1 MNPASSCAITGL
13 GFSDLSR
20 RPIGSARALAV
31 QAVCAAVAD
40 AGLGLAQ
47 IDGLL
52 ISRSS
57 SAPYGDLP
65 MSLRD
70 DLGLDNLRLLN
81 TLEGEGTSAIQM
93 VQSASLAV
101 RAGMATTVACVFA
114 DSPLKPASPTGASA
128 FRRVMSLTGIAD
140 WESDYGMYAA
150 AGPHAMAARRY
161 MHRYGATE
169 EDFGAYAISCRTWAC
184 LDERAA
190 FREPLALGD
199 YLAAPYIA
207 EPFRTFDC
215 AYPVNGAVALVV
227 SRADSIS
234 STHPVYI
241 HGMGQGHLARPG
253 LSKVD
258 RSTRSGAELAA
269 TEAYRMAGIRASDVQ
284 VAELYDAFSYLGMLA
299 IEEYGLCDRGAAGD
313 LLRSGRTMPGGD
325 LPLNTGGGH
334 LSGFYLQ
341 GMTPL
346 SEAVLQARGT
356 AGKRQSARHEVVL
369 ATGVGGCLDYHAALV
384 LSPSK
389 ELA

>member
-1 MNPASSCAITGL
+1 MNPLSSCAITGL
-13 GFSDLSR
+13 GFSELSR
-20 RPIGSARALAV
+20 RPIGTARALAV
-31 QAVCAAVAD
+31 QAVCAAAAD

-65 MSLRD
+65 MALRD
-70 DLGLDNLRLLN
+70 DLGLDGLRLLN
-81 TLEGEGTSAIQM
+81 TLEGEGTSAIQL
-93 VQSASLAV
+93 VQSACLAV

-114 DSPLKPASPTGASA
+114 DAPLKPASPTGASA
-128 FRRVMSLTGIAD
+128 FRRVMSLTGIAG
-140 WESDYGMYAA
+140 WESEYGLYAA

-161 MHRYGATE
+161 MHLYGAAE
-169 EDFGAYAISCRTWAC
+169 EDFGAYAISCREWAC

-190 FREPLALGD
+190 FHDPLALAD

-207 EPFRTFDC
+207 EPLRAFDC
-215 AYPVNGAVALVV
+215 AYPVNGAVALIVG
-227 SRADSIS
+227 RADSMS
-234 STHPVYI
+234 SAHPVYV
-241 HGMGQGHLARPG
+241 HGMGQGHLARTG
-253 LSKVD
+253 LNNTD
-258 RSTRSGAELAA
+258 RSTRTGAELAA
-269 TEAYRMAGIRASDVQ
+269 REAYRTAGIRPADVQ
-284 VAELYDAFSYLGMLA
+284 VAQLYDAFSYLGMLA
-299 IEEYGLCDRGAAGD
+299 MEEYGLCERGGAAD
-313 LLRSGRTMPGGD
+313 LLRSGRTRPGGD

-356 AGKRQSARHEVVL
+356 AGKRQAARHEVVL